1 MVTEDS
7 TKNIGLRG
15 VNVADT
21 KVSHVDGSKGILI
34 YRGYRIEDLAQN
46 STFEETAYLLLKGGL
61 PKADD
66 LEKFRD
72 SLSAKSFLPGLLI
85 DSMKSWLK
93 DTRRMYALI
102 AFISMLGCTECTVD
116 DSIESNHETAIR
128 LIALLP
134 MALMAW
140 HRIRNG
146 LDPVPHDPDLSH
158 AGNILYQLTGEA
170 PDPEIVKIF
179 DVCLILH
186 ADHSFNASTF
196 ACREVASTQAD
207 MYASILA
214 GLAALSGP
222 LHGGANERV
231 MEMLE
236 KLKEEK
242 NIEGWVKHQ
251 LDKKEKIM
259 GMGHAVYKTT
269 DPRAAI
275 LKVFLKKLEKKLRKS
290 DIYRLS
296 EEIEDAAVKIF
307 ESKGKTGIKPNVDFY
322 SAPVYNLMGLPKDL
336 YTPIF
341 AVSRISGWC
350 AHIIEEKFGLAQEK
364 PALYRPSS
372 DYIGNYCGLT
382 GCEYKK
388 KAE

>member
-1 MVTEDS
+1 MYKGNDI
-7 TKNIGLRG
+7 KNTGLRG
-15 VNVADT
+15 VQVADT
-21 KVSHVDGSKGILI
+21 KISLVDGQKGVLI
-34 YRGYRIEDLAQN
+34 YRGYRIEDLAEN
-46 STFEETAYLLLKGGL
+46 ATFEKTAYLLLKGEIPG
-61 PKADD
+61 DND
-66 LEKFRD
+66 LEQFRK

-93 DTRRMYALI
+93 DTKPMYALI
-102 AFISMLGCTECTVD
+102 AFVSMLGCAECTAE
-116 DSIESNHETAIR
+116 DSIESNQETALR

-146 LDPVPHDPDLSH
+146 LEPVSHDPELSH
-158 AGNILYQLTGEA
+158 AENVLYQLSGER
-170 PDPEIVKIF
+170 PDPEIARIF

-207 MYASILA
+207 MYASVLA

-231 MEMLE
+231 MDMLE
-236 KLKEEK
+236 KLREEK
-242 NIEGWVKHQ
+242 NIKGWVKQ
-251 LDKKEKIM
+251 RLDKKEKIM

-296 EEIEDAAVKIF
+296 EAIEHAAVNVF
-307 ESKGKTGIKPNVDFY
+307 ESKGKTEIKPNVDFY
-322 SAPVYNLMGLPKDL
+322 SAPVYHLMGLPKDL

-350 AHIIEEKFGLAQEK
+350 AHILEEKFGLAQEK

-372 DYIGNYCGLT
+372 EYIGNYCGLT
-382 GCEYKK
+382 GCKYKK
-388 KAE
+388 KK